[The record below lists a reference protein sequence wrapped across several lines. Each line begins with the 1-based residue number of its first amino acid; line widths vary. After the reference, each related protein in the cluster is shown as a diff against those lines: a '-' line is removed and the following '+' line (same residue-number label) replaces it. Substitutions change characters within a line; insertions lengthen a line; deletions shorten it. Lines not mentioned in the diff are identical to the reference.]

1 MGTVNLRVATAAV
14 VVMVCACGG
23 DPTAVEIAVDLTAGQ
38 AWTARGAAVDAGA
51 ICDSGS
57 RQVVEYR
64 DPETDE
70 PLPLH
75 EVVARI
81 EASESGR
88 QAAPLAFVVE
98 MTCADG
104 SGTITILENGRDEV
118 WRVLT
123 GTGAYRDAAGGGSFT
138 VEDSPVGDASDV
150 APSRLHMTGGIS
162 R

>member
-1 MGTVNLRVATAAV
+1 MILRVAAAATV
-14 VVMVCACGG
+14 FALVCACAGEG
-23 DPTAVEIAVDLTAGQ
+23 TGVEIDVDLRAAQ
-38 AWTARGAAVDAGA
+38 AWTARGGAVDAGTM
-51 ICDSGS
+51 CDSGS

-88 QAAPLAFVVE
+88 QAAALAFVVE

-104 SGTITILENGRDEV
+104 SGTITIFESGRDEV

-123 GTGAYRDAAGGGSFT
+123 GTGAYGDVAGGGSFT
-138 VEDSPVGDASDV
+138 VEDAPVDAGSDV
-150 APSRLHMTGGIS
+150 APSRLHMTGAIS
-162 R
+162 S